1 MSSSV
6 PHEQI
11 TFGRG
16 KRFERWP
23 PKKQLSE
30 KNLDLS
36 LSRCTMLSSL
46 TLVEIDDIYDLGSL
60 LSMVAEKGCPIQQLI
75 INGMNTT
82 NLPLGSHLTQQLVG
96 ISMT

>member
-1 MSSSV
+1 LSYV

-11 TFGRG
+11 TLGRG

-30 KNLDLS
+30 KNLDLL

-46 TLVEIDDIYDLGSL
+46 TLVEIDDIYDLGSV
-60 LSMVAEKGCPIQQLI
+60 LSMVAEKGCPIQQLT
-75 INGMNTT
+75 INGCG
-82 NLPLGSHLTQQLVG
+82 LPLGSHLTQQLVS
-96 ISMT
+96 IFTT